1 MTNYLKLLTV
11 AALVTAGTFA
21 EAAQP
26 IWVVQTLNNVRRAA
40 RAATLAKT
48 GVQSVFILGK
58 CQNALPDTEIAR
70 LADIASR
77 KGGVKE
83 VGQIL
88 GKMNLP
94 GKYGEKAG
102 HLVLQD
108 TFLRIAVRNG
118 HISEKM
124 AAESLKHLHGTPGL
138 TALLRKINSV
148 SPSQVKGHLRELEI
162 ALNAR
167 QRGFQTVSLGQKF
180 ADGVKGSD
188 TDLDVLLCR
197 NGKNFAIES
206 KAYSGMIP
214 DAMARAD
221 AQSLAA
227 FCKKIKNTVP
237 VFCFENVPS
246 KFTQAYLKR
255 HNIQFI
261 HGTPQELAAKL
272 DIIASIN

>member
-1 MTNYLKLLTV
+1 MRASAPQIDSDAGRSAALPRSERLTAPQTV
-11 AALVTAGTFA
+11 AEEV
-21 EAAQP
+21 AA
-26 IWVVQTLNNVRRAA
+26 
-40 RAATLAKT
+40 
-48 GVQSVFILGK
+48 
-58 CQNALPDTEIAR
+58 NA
-70 LADIASR
+70 
-77 KGGVKE
+77 
-83 VGQIL
+83 
-88 GKMNLP
+88 
-94 GKYGEKAG
+94 
-102 HLVLQD
+102 
-108 TFLRIAVRNG
+108 
-118 HISEKM
+118 
-124 AAESLKHLHGTPGL
+124 LKHLQGTPGL
-138 TALLRKINSV
+138 TSLLRKINSV

-261 HGTPQELAAKL
+261 HGTPQELAVKL

>member
-1 MTNYLKLLTV
+1 MEKSLKLFGTAAFMLTV
-11 AALVTAGTFA
+11 TFA
-21 EAAQP
+21 DAAP
-26 IWVVQTLNNVRRAA
+26 IWVVQTANNLRRAA
-40 RAATLAKT
+40 RVAIAAKT
-48 GVQSVFILGK
+48 GTQSAVVLGK
-58 CQNALPDTEIAR
+58 CSNALPDDEIAR

-77 KGGVKE
+77 KGGVQE
-83 VGQIL
+83 VGNIL
-88 GKMNLP
+88 GKMELP
-94 GKYGEKAG
+94 LKYGEKTG
-102 HLVLQD
+102 HLILQD
-108 TFLRIAVRNG
+108 TYLRIAVQNG
-118 HISEKM
+118 HLSTEV
-124 AAESLKHLHGTPGL
+124 AANALKHLHGTPGL
-138 TALLRKINSV
+138 TSLLRKINSV

-206 KAYSGMIP
+206 KAYSGFIP
-214 DAMARAD
+214 DSMARAD

-237 VFCFENVPS
+237 VFCFENEPS
-246 KFTQAYLKR
+246 QFTQAYLKMN
-255 HNIQFI
+255 NIQFI

>member
-1 MTNYLKLLTV
+1 MKNMTKLFGIVLF
-11 AALVTAGTFA
+11 AAAAAADAAPVWVIQTA
-21 EAAQP
+21 
-26 IWVVQTLNNVRRAA
+26 NNLRRAA
-40 RAATLAKT
+40 RAASIGKAGLRGAAA
-48 GVQSVFILGK
+48 LGK
-58 CQNALPDTEIAR
+58 CKHALPDTEIAR

-162 ALNAR
+162 ALNAKS
-167 QRGFQTVSLGQKF
+167 RGFQTVSLGQKF
-180 ADGVKGSD
+180 ADGIKGSD
-188 TDLDVLLCR
+188 TDLDVFLR
-197 NGKNFAIES
+197 RGRKNFAIES
-206 KAYSGMIP
+206 KAYSGVIP
-214 DAMARAD
+214 DSMAKAD
-221 AQSLAA
+221 AKSLAA
-227 FCKKIKNTVP
+227 FCKKVKNTVP
-237 VFCFENVPS
+237 VFCFENEPS
-246 KFTQAYLKR
+246 KFTRRYLEK
-255 HNIQFI
+255 HNIQI
-261 HGTPQELAAKL
+261 LCGSPQEIAAKL
-272 DIIASIN
+272 DIISTIL

>member
-1 MTNYLKLLTV
+1 MEKSLKLFGTAAFMLTV
-11 AALVTAGTFA
+11 TFA
-21 EAAQP
+21 DAAP
-26 IWVVQTLNNVRRAA
+26 IWVVQTTNNLRRAA
-40 RAATLAKT
+40 RVAIAAKT
-48 GVQSVFILGK
+48 GTQSAVVLGK
-58 CQNALPDTEIAR
+58 CSNALPDDEIAR

-77 KGGVKE
+77 KGGVQE
-83 VGQIL
+83 VGNIL
-88 GKMNLP
+88 GKMELP
-94 GKYGEKAG
+94 LKYGEKTG
-102 HLVLQD
+102 HLILQD
-108 TFLRIAVRNG
+108 TYLRIAVQNG
-118 HISEKM
+118 HLSTEV
-124 AAESLKHLHGTPGL
+124 AANALKHLHGTPGL
-138 TALLRKINSV
+138 TSLLRKINSV

-206 KAYSGMIP
+206 KAYSGFIP
-214 DAMARAD
+214 DSMARAD

-237 VFCFENVPS
+237 VFCFENEPS
-246 KFTQAYLKR
+246 QFTQAYLKMN
-255 HNIQFI
+255 NIQFI

>member
-1 MTNYLKLLTV
+1 M
-11 AALVTAGTFA
+11 
-21 EAAQP
+21 
-26 IWVVQTLNNVRRAA
+26 VQTANNLRRAA
-40 RAATLAKT
+40 RVAIAAKT
-48 GVQSVFILGK
+48 GVQGAAVLGK
-58 CQNALPDTEIAR
+58 GSYVLPDDEIVR

-83 VGQIL
+83 VGKIL
-88 GKMNLP
+88 GKMELP
-94 GKYGEKAG
+94 LKYGEKTG
-102 HLVLQD
+102 HLILQD
-108 TFLRIAVRNG
+108 TYLRIAVQNG
-118 HISEKM
+118 HLSKEV
-124 AAESLKHLHGTPGL
+124 AAKALKHLQGTPGL
-138 TALLRKINSV
+138 TSLLRKINSV

-180 ADGVKGSD
+180 ADGVKGAD
-188 TDLDVLLCR
+188 TDLDILLYR
-197 NGKNFAIES
+197 NGKSFAIES
-206 KAYSGMIP
+206 KAYSGTIP

-237 VFCFENVPS
+237 VFCFENAPS
-246 KFTQAYLKR
+246 KFTQTYLKR

>member
-1 MTNYLKLLTV
+1 MEKSLKLFGT
-11 AALVTAGTFA
+11 AAFMLSVTFA
-21 EAAQP
+21 DAAP
-26 IWVVQTLNNVRRAA
+26 IWVVQTANNLRRAA
-40 RAATLAKT
+40 RVAIAAKT
-48 GVQSVFILGK
+48 GAQSAVVLGK
-58 CQNALPDTEIAR
+58 CSNALPDDEIAR

-77 KGGVKE
+77 KGGVQE
-83 VGQIL
+83 VGNIL
-88 GKMNLP
+88 GKMELP
-94 GKYGEKAG
+94 LKYGEKTG
-102 HLVLQD
+102 HLILQD
-108 TFLRIAVRNG
+108 TYLRIAVQNG
-118 HISEKM
+118 HLSKEV
-124 AAESLKHLHGTPGL
+124 AANALKHLNGTPGL
-138 TALLRKINSV
+138 TSLLRKINSV

-162 ALNAR
+162 ALHAR

-206 KAYSGMIP
+206 KAYSGTIP

-237 VFCFENVPS
+237 VFCFEKAPS

>member
-1 MTNYLKLLTV
+1 MELLLKLSGTAAFMLTV
-11 AALVTAGTFA
+11 TFA
-21 EAAQP
+21 DASP
-26 IWVVQTLNNVRRAA
+26 VWVIQTANNLRRAA
-40 RAATLAKT
+40 RIAVAAKT
-48 GVQSVFILGK
+48 GVQGAAVLGK
-58 CQNALPDTEIAR
+58 CRHALPDDEITH
-70 LADIASR
+70 LAAIASR

-88 GKMNLP
+88 GKMELP
-94 GKYGEKAG
+94 LKYGEKAG
-102 HLVLQD
+102 HLILQD
-108 TFLRIAVRNG
+108 TYLRIAVQNG
-118 HISEKM
+118 HLSKEI
-124 AAESLKHLHGTPGL
+124 AARTLKHLQGTPGL
-138 TALLRKINSV
+138 TSLLRKINSV

-180 ADGVKGSD
+180 ADGAKGAD

-206 KAYSGMIP
+206 KAYSGTIP

-237 VFCFENVPS
+237 VFCFENAPS
-246 KFTQAYLKR
+246 KFTQAYLKK